1 MPSSTERHRFALAA
15 RIALA
20 GVAVTGGAM
29 LCAGTAAAD
38 PGVSDPQLPIAPV
51 DPAAVPPGQPVAVAA
66 PAGPDVA
73 SAPAPAPPVGP
84 PPVPEMQN
92 PGYGGGQSGQT
103 FGYLRDLWH
112 ASRSGDPLSALTVD
126 TGGSMAPPP
135 GAGPA
140 PKLPP
145 GYTSLTAPESST
157 PGIGYPSLNA
167 PGAPTLPPGYI
178 PIDGGPPPPGWYD
191 QPPADPGAPSTSV
204 LPAPQG

>member
-1 MPSSTERHRFALAA
+1 MPSPTERDRRTPLT

-20 GVAVTGGAM
+20 GVAVAGAA
-29 LCAGTAAAD
+29 LTFAGPAGAD
-38 PGVSDPQLPIAPV
+38 PGDPYPVVPTPLPT
-51 DPAAVPPGQPVAVAA
+51 DPAAAAPGQPVVLAA
-66 PAGPDVA
+66 PDLA
-73 SAPAPAPPVGP
+73 APPPALPVGP

-92 PGYGGGQSGQT
+92 PGYGQGQSGQT

-126 TGGSMAPPP
+126 SGGSMAPPP

-157 PGIGYPSLNA
+157 PGVGYPSLDA
-167 PGAPTLPPGYI
+167 LGAPTLPPGYF
-178 PIDGGPPPPGWYD
+178 PIEGPPPPGWYD
-191 QPPADPGAPSTSV
+191 QAPGDPAAPPTPAAPIPPG
-204 LPAPQG
+204 

>member
-1 MPSSTERHRFALAA
+1 MPSPTEREHLALLA

-20 GVAVTGGAM
+20 GLVVAGGA
-29 LCAGTAAAD
+29 LASAGAAAAD
-38 PGVSDPQLPIAPV
+38 PVEPYPV
-51 DPAAVPPGQPVAVAA
+51 VPGPTDPAAPALGQPVVVAA
-66 PAGPDVA
+66 PQDPNVP
-73 SAPAPAPPVGP
+73 PALPVGP

-157 PGIGYPSLNA
+157 PGVGYPALGT

-178 PIDGGPPPPGWYD
+178 PTDGGPPPPGWYD
-191 QPPADPGAPSTSV
+191 QPPADPAAPPTPV
-204 LPAPQG
+204 VPLPPQ